1 MPFEPPFK
9 GMKLYR
15 IRKHAGIYQ
24 LNLEDQAVLFR
35 PGEGQ
40 IAVRVAAVSL
50 NYRDLLVLSARVPG
64 FDPEGLI
71 PASDAAGVVIAVG
84 KGVTRFRVGDRVT
97 SSLFQQW
104 SRGPAT
110 AEGMRSTLGGPLQG
124 VLAEEIVLSE
134 DGAVLTPEY
143 LNDVE
148 ACTLPSAALT
158 AWNSLFTRGR
168 LKAGEMVLFLGT
180 GGVSVFGLQFAVTAG
195 AHAIVVSPSDIELRR
210 AKGLGATYVINSLV
224 HPHWEKEV
232 LALTGGRGVN
242 QVLEVGGAGPLSRS
256 IEAVSYQG
264 HIAFTGLLADSTRAI
279 DPYPLAHKNATLSGV
294 WGGSREEFET
304 MNAFLETGQIRP
316 VIDRIFSFDRAAEAY
331 DYLRRAPHFGKV
343 VIQYG

>member
-1 MPFEPPFK
+1 
-9 GMKLYR
+9 MKLYR
-15 IRKHAGIYQ
+15 IRKRAGIWE
-24 LNLEDQAVLFR
+24 LNPEDQAVLFR

-40 IAVRVAAVSL
+40 IAIRVGAVSL
-50 NYRDLLVLSARVPG
+50 NYRDLLVLSGRIPG
-64 FDPEGLI
+64 LDPEGLI

-97 SSLFQQW
+97 SCLFQHW

-110 AEGMRSTLGGPLQG
+110 AEGMCSTLGGPLQG
-124 VLAEEIVLSE
+124 VLSEEILLSE
-134 DGAVLTPEY
+134 EGAVLTPEF
-143 LNDVE
+143 LTDVE

-158 AWNSLFTRGR
+158 AWNSLLTRGR
-168 LKAGEMVLFLGT
+168 LKEGDTVLLLGT
-180 GGVSVFGLQFAVTAG
+180 GGVSIFGLQFAVAAG
-195 AHAIVVSPSDIELRR
+195 AQAIVVGASDIELKR

-224 HPHWEKEV
+224 HPHWEREV
-232 LALTGGRGVN
+232 PALTGGRGVN
-242 QVLEVGGAGPLSRS
+242 HVLEVGGAGPLRQA
-256 IEAVSYQG
+256 IEAVSYHG
-264 HIAFTGLLADSTRAI
+264 HIAFTGLLADSKRSI
-279 DPYPLAHKNATLSGV
+279 DPYPLAHKNATLFGV

-304 MNAFLETGQIRP
+304 MNAFLEARQIRP